1 MQDKIGRG
9 GSTARGNLLVARY
22 SVPNGKKMVEFEIP
36 DGVEVT
42 VVESRKLP
50 VLPDAERA
58 IREAV
63 ANPIGSRRLQA
74 MVQPGQKV
82 AIIVTDITR
91 KLPEDIILSVLIE
104 ELLAGG
110 ICVNDITVVVATG
123 THRPNSRKEL
133 VDMFGEENVTRLR
146 FVNHNAWDKEGLV
159 YLGKSQRGIPLVVNK
174 YVAAADIKIS
184 TGVIETHLLA
194 GYSGGVKSVAVGVAG
209 AETIAATHNY
219 QVMAETRLGVI
230 EGNTFRD
237 FLTEAAMAIGLDFIV
252 NVVQT
257 GNKELVRVVAGHPVA
272 AFLEGVKTARAM
284 YEVEI
289 DHQAD
294 IVIAGVGYPKN
305 RDLYQ
310 ATRAAN
316 TSIFGPRPVVK
327 KGGVIIIPA
336 SCEDGFGHPG
346 YVHWMAASGGPD
358 DIIEHAA
365 KEGFAPGDQK
375 ALILAWILKQA
386 RVVVTDCEIPAGELK
401 KVYLEAM
408 PTLQEAVNR
417 EIAGRT
423 GVRVIII
430 PDALLTLPILRKQQ
444 HL

>member
-1 MQDKIGRG
+1 
-9 GSTARGNLLVARY
+9 
-22 SVPNGKKMVEFEIP
+22 
-36 DGVEVT
+36 
-42 VVESRKLP
+42 
-50 VLPDAERA
+50 
-58 IREAV
+58 
-63 ANPIGSRRLQA
+63 
-74 MVQPGQKV
+74 
-82 AIIVTDITR
+82 
-91 KLPEDIILSVLIE
+91 
-104 ELLAGG
+104 
-110 ICVNDITVVVATG
+110 
-123 THRPNSRKEL
+123 
-133 VDMFGEENVTRLR
+133 
-146 FVNHNAWDKEGLV
+146 
-159 YLGKSQRGIPLVVNK
+159 
-174 YVAAADIKIS
+174 
-184 TGVIETHLLA
+184 
-194 GYSGGVKSVAVGVAG
+194 
-209 AETIAATHNY
+209 
-219 QVMAETRLGVI
+219 MAETRLGVI

-408 PTLQEAVNR
+408 PTLQEAMNR

>member
-1 MQDKIGRG
+1 M
-9 GSTARGNLLVARY
+9 ARY
-22 SVPNGKKMVEFEIP
+22 AVPNGKKLIEFTIP
-36 DGVEVT
+36 DGVDVT
-42 VVESRKLP
+42 VVEARKLP

-58 IREAV
+58 VREAV

-74 MVQPGQKV
+74 MVRPGQKV

-91 KLPEDIILSVLIE
+91 KLPEDVILRVLLE
-104 ELLAGG
+104 ELQVGG
-110 ICVNDITVVVATG
+110 IRREDITVVVATG
-123 THRPNSRKEL
+123 THRPNTREEL
-133 VDMFGEENVTRLR
+133 VDMFGKDNVSSLN
-146 FVNHNAWDKEGLV
+146 FVNHNAWDKDGLV
-159 YLGKSQRGIPLVVNK
+159 YLGKSRRGIPLVVNK
-174 YVAAADIKIS
+174 HVAAADIKIS

-219 QVMAETRLGVI
+219 QVMAETRLGVV

-237 FLTEAAMAIGLDFIV
+237 FLTEATLAIGLDFIV

-257 GNKELVRVVAGHPVA
+257 GRKELVRVVAGDPVA
-272 AFLEGVKTARAM
+272 AFLEGVKTARSM

-289 DHQAD
+289 DDQAD

-316 TSIFGPRPVVK
+316 TSVFGPRPVVK

-346 YVHWMAASGGPD
+346 YVEWMAASNGPE

-375 ALILAWILKQA
+375 ALILSWILKQA
-386 RVVVTDCEIPAGELK
+386 RLVVTDCEIPAGELK
-401 KVYLEAM
+401 KIYLDAV

-417 EIAGRT
+417 ELAGRT
-423 GVRVIII
+423 GARVIII

-444 HL
+444 LL

>member
-1 MQDKIGRG
+1 M
-9 GSTARGNLLVARY
+9 ARY
-22 SVPNGKKMVEFEIP
+22 AVPNGKKLIEFTIP
-36 DGVEVT
+36 DGVDVT
-42 VVESRKLP
+42 VVEARKLP

-58 IREAV
+58 VREAV

-74 MVQPGQKV
+74 MVRPGQKV

-91 KLPEDIILSVLIE
+91 KLPEDVILRVLLE
-104 ELLAGG
+104 ELQVGG
-110 ICVNDITVVVATG
+110 IRREDITVVVATG
-123 THRPNSRKEL
+123 THRPNTREEL
-133 VDMFGEENVTRLR
+133 VDMFGKDNVSSLN
-146 FVNHNAWDKEGLV
+146 FVNHNAWDKDELV

-174 YVAAADIKIS
+174 HVAAADIKIS

-219 QVMAETRLGVI
+219 QVMAETRLGVV

-237 FLTEAAMAIGLDFIV
+237 FLTEATLAIGLDFIV

-257 GNKELVRVVAGHPVA
+257 GRKELVRVVAGDPVA
-272 AFLEGVKTARAM
+272 AFLEGVKTARSM

-289 DHQAD
+289 DDQAD

-316 TSIFGPRPVVK
+316 TSVFGPRPVVK

-346 YVHWMAASGGPD
+346 YVEWMAASNGPE

-375 ALILAWILKQA
+375 ALILSWILKQA
-386 RVVVTDCEIPAGELK
+386 RLVVTDCEIPAGELK
-401 KVYLEAM
+401 KIYLDAV

-417 EIAGRT
+417 ELAGRT
-423 GVRVIII
+423 GARVIII
-430 PDALLTLPILRKQQ
+430 PDALLT
-444 HL
+444 

>member
-1 MQDKIGRG
+1 M
-9 GSTARGNLLVARY
+9 ARY

-36 DGVEVT
+36 DGVDVT
-42 VVESRKLP
+42 VVASRKLP

-110 ICVNDITVVVATG
+110 ISLDDITVVVATG
-123 THRPNSRKEL
+123 THRPNSREEL
-133 VDMFGEENVTRLR
+133 VDMFGEENVTRLH

-159 YLGKSQRGIPLVVNK
+159 YLGKSRRGIPLVVNK

-219 QVMAETRLGVI
+219 QVMAETRLGVV

-237 FLTEAAMAIGLDFIV
+237 FLTEATLAIGLDFIV

-257 GNKELVRVVAGHPVA
+257 GNKELVRVVAGDPVA

-316 TSIFGPRPVVK
+316 TSVFGPRPVVK

-346 YVHWMAASGGPD
+346 YVDWMAGSRGPD
-358 DIIEHAA
+358 DIIEHA
-365 KEGFAPGDQK
+365 KNKGFAPGDQK

-386 RVVVTDCEIPAGELK
+386 RVVITDCQIPKEKLK
-401 KVYLEAM
+401 QLNLETAS
-408 PTLQEAVNR
+408 TVEEAVKMELRNNPGAR
-417 EIAGRT
+417 
-423 GVRVIII
+423 IIVS
-430 PDALLTLPILRKQQ
+430 PDALLTLPIIA
-444 HL
+444 